1 MSQIRVKAKN
11 IVVGAYLRHSES
23 STSLFNLFNIYHARS
38 ADIHKYFLGN
48 CNIYAYL
55 FVYDLAKSVRH
66 AQYWY
71 FLLKAF
77 VVLLNIF
84 YSWFRYFLIQTHVW
98 FSLIFLLLNIILL
111 FGHSSLTIW
120 TNKSILEVWVSVL
133 IHVHFDSFF
142 SSTRIQFR
150 NQFLYC
156 Y

>member
-1 MSQIRVKAKN
+1 MTCHMQHVVSPATSWLLHLYLIFLIF
-11 IVVGAYLRHSES
+11 IVLVLLI
-23 STSLFNLFNIYHARS
+23 STSTLMIIQMFLFTCSYMISPNLFVMHNIYISFWWHLS
-38 ADIHKYFLGN
+38 SFL
-48 CNIYAYL
+48 I
-55 FVYDLAKSVRH
+55 F
-66 AQYWY
+66 
-71 FLLKAF
+71 
-77 VVLLNIF
+77 F
-84 YSWFRYFLIQTHVW
+84 YSWFRYFLKQTHVW
-98 FSLIFLLLNIILL
+98 FSLIFVLLNIILL